1 MIIITQQENYIT
13 NDLNITW
20 GKHSDSEY
28 RFINEKAGCIGKYDS
43 EKKAAH
49 VFQEI
54 INNYNNGAR
63 VYKMPQNEDV
73 QQ

>member
-49 VFQEI
+49 VFQ
-54 INNYNNGAR
+54 
-63 VYKMPQNEDV
+63 
-73 QQ
+73 